1 MKWTR
6 VLLSLALVCLGAG
19 MMVYG
24 AVFHSLTVLEEE
36 ETEVSIPIPA
46 PFAPP
51 MPSDD
56 GFQPVDPFDQGMHP
70 PGQDPFAPRDPFAPM
85 DEFDP
90 APGEGE
96 NPFEPGASPPEATE
110 QDPFAGQELPDE
122 LPPEEPWFPDPHG
135 MMHETV
141 TRIDFVEHV
150 EPEWVLVREV
160 TVGGVARLEN
170 GKLKRTYSG
179 KPPALCPT

>member
-1 MKWTR
+1 MRWMR
-6 VLLSLALVCLGAG
+6 VLPPVALLCLGAG
-19 MMVYG
+19 MLVYG
-24 AVFHSLTVLEEE
+24 SVFHSLTILEEE
-36 ETEVSIPIPA
+36 EIELSIPIPA

-51 MPSDD
+51 VFDD
-56 GFQPVDPFDQGMHP
+56 GFQPVDPFDHGMQP
-70 PGQDPFAPRDPFAPM
+70 PGQDPFAPHDPFAPM

-90 APGEGE
+90 AEGV
-96 NPFEPGASPPEATE
+96 NPFEPGDGPPDAME
-110 QDPFAGQELPDE
+110 QDPYAGQELPEE

-135 MMHETV
+135 MMYQTI
-141 TRIDFVEHV
+141 TQINLNALI

-170 GKLKRTYSG
+170 GELKRTYSG